1 MNQKYN
7 PMLSLVALVLMAL
20 ILVFTCT
27 GCTDQTEAAAAETP
41 NRFTET
47 REMLMYGY
55 VYIITDTET
64 GEQYIAYRAHGQGCT
79 LTKLEG

>member
-1 MNQKYN
+1 MRYKCN

-27 GCTDQTEAAAAETP
+27 GCTEASAATEQ
-41 NRFTET
+41 RFTKE
-47 REMLMYGY
+47 RHQIGGDY
-55 VYIITDTET
+55 VYIITDNQT
-64 GEQYIAYRAHGQGCT
+64 GVQYLYFDAYNAGG